1 MINKIVSGEILDI
14 IDNSK
19 FAEQVD
25 TWLYM
30 AEEKYEYYY
39 ELLIK
44 KLNELAEPLYALAR
58 SFEARHYRI
67 EVIEKVKTF
76 INVPINKIKD
86 LVHKPKH

>member
-1 MINKIVSGEILDI
+1 MIKKIVSGEILDI

-19 FAEQVD
+19 FAERVD
-25 TWLYM
+25 AWLDM

-67 EVIEKVKTF
+67 EVIEK
-76 INVPINKIKD
+76 IKD